1 LFTSLKPMLNSNT
14 TEAQFIRDN
23 IKSSSKVGP
32 TVADDIKRSAVW
44 AVLLAILG
52 IGLYIMIRFREWG
65 YTLGAVVSLAHD
77 VVITMGL
84 FSLFYGLLPF
94 SMEIDQSFIAA
105 ILTVLGYS
113 INDTVINYDR
123 IRENVGLFPKRD
135 RVNIINDSVNQ
146 MLGRTF
152 STTFTVIIT
161 LLAMFIFGGDSIRGF
176 IFAMLFGIF
185 IGTYSSVFI
194 ASPITVEMDKLVRMR
209 RIKKVEEL
217 KK

>member
-1 LFTSLKPMLNSNT
+1 
-14 TEAQFIRDN
+14 
-23 IKSSSKVGP
+23 
-32 TVADDIKRSAVW
+32 
-44 AVLLAILG
+44 
-52 IGLYIMIRFREWG
+52 
-65 YTLGAVVSLAHD
+65 

-209 RIKKVEEL
+209 KIKKVEVL